1 MYFVQEKRLIMKRL
15 MVKCGSAGPLMPPT
29 SICFIRSLRSILLLP
44 FNLYGACFDHSST
57 LTTIST
63 SSPDV
68 STTTALLATW
78 FDSATSIQGRFV
90 RKTLQLATSILM
102 RIMFRNTRVLSIL
115 SQGNI
120 TNKFNY
126 TWYAVNVKTK
136 ASGICGSA
144 QSSCALLHRWHQ
156 YVFGQEC

>member
-1 MYFVQEKRLIMKRL
+1 
-15 MVKCGSAGPLMPPT
+15 
-29 SICFIRSLRSILLLP
+29 
-44 FNLYGACFDHSST
+44 
-57 LTTIST
+57 
-63 SSPDV
+63 
-68 STTTALLATW
+68 
-78 FDSATSIQGRFV
+78 
-90 RKTLQLATSILM
+90 M